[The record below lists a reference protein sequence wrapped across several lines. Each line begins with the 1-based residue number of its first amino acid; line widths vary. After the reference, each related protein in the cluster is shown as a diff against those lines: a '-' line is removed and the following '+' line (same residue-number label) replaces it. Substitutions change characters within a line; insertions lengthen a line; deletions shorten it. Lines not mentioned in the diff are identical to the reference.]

1 MTLQEFKNQI
11 KREIEENPNLKEEIL
26 DLYQLAIDEID
37 EGGSATHE
45 IELCLEDITQL
56 KNDNLFRKRME

>member
-11 KREIEENPNLKEEIL
+11 KKEIEENPNLKEEIL

-45 IELCLEDITQL
+45 IELCQESIKQL
-56 KNDNLFRKRME
+56 IDENN

>member
-1 MTLQEFKNQI
+1 MTLQEFKNKI

-26 DLYQLAIDEID
+26 DLYELTITEIE

-45 IELCLEDITQL
+45 INLCLKDIKQL
-56 KNDNLFRKRME
+56 KDDSLFRKRMD